1 MENSDKLLES
11 SSTQENASL
20 LHEDKNLNEGGT
32 EEVKALVPTPSHHLA
47 SHSHPIIHRLT
58 NTNITTQPS
67 ISNTIDSNTQT
78 IKTPPTHTNL
88 TTPQSQTYVE
98 ETIQGTY
105 GQLHVDKNGNYQFTL
120 APKSPAY
127 LLLQKQEPGTDTFTV
142 HLTDGTKLIIQ
153 VPVRG
158 KQDSPTISGQ
168 LSGHLEEDHNVD
180 SHGFLTTSGKV
191 DVLDPDHGESELI
204 PDTIHGQFGSLS
216 INSQGYWQYTV
227 DNSQSTI
234 QALTNNTSLTETF
247 TIHTKDGT
255 PQVLQ
260 MSIGGENDNA
270 LVSGN
275 DKGQVYEDLSTHI
288 TGKLSIRDAD
298 TGEDHFSNTDI
309 VGSLGTLHLTNS
321 GQWTYDLDNTNP
333 TVQALGKGST
343 VTDTITVHSVDGTP
357 HQVIITI
364 NGTNDAA
371 VVSSATVA
379 VDETDKAVISSGT
392 LTSTDVDN
400 PDNAFTPDSVTGTH
414 GNLTIDANGHW
425 EFTANS
431 AFNQLNVG
439 DKVEETFTVTSVD
452 GTPSTIKV
460 TISGTNDAATVS
472 SATVAVDETD
482 TPITASGTLTSTD
495 VDNSDNAF
503 TPDSITGTHG
513 ALTIDTNGHWVFT
526 ANSTFNQLNVGDKV
540 EETFT
545 VTSVDGT
552 SSTIKVT
559 INGTNDAATVSSA
572 TVAVDETD
580 SAITTSGILTS
591 TDVDNP
597 DNTFTPDSITGT
609 HGDLTIDA
617 HGHWVFT
624 ANSAFNQLN
633 VGDKVEETFTV
644 ASVDGTPS
652 TIKVTINGTNDA
664 ATVSSTTVAVDETDT
679 TITTSGN
686 LTSTDVDN
694 PDNTF
699 TPASIAGNHGD
710 LTIDSNG
717 HWVFTANSAFNQL
730 NVGDKVEESFTVT
743 SVDGTPSTI
752 KVTINGTNDAAT
764 VSSAT
769 VAVDETDSAITT
781 SGTLTSTDVDNPD
794 NAFTP
799 DSIKGTHGDL
809 IIDANGHWIFTANSA
824 FNQLNVGDNVEETFT
839 VTSVDGTQSTIKVTI
854 NGTNDA
860 ATVTSATVAVDE
872 TNTAITTS
880 GTLTSTDVD
889 NPDNA
894 FTPHS
899 ITGTHGDLTID
910 ANGHWVFTANSAFNQ
925 LNVGDK
931 VEESFAVTSVDGT
944 PSTIKVTIN
953 GTNDAA
959 TVSSATVAVDETDSA
974 ITTSGTLTSTDVDN
988 PDNAFPPDSI
998 NGTHGDLIIDAN
1010 GHWVFTANNAFNQL
1024 NVGDKVEETFTVTSV
1039 DGTPSTIKVTINGT
1053 NDAATISS
1061 ATVVVDE
1068 TYTAITTSGNLTSTD
1083 VDNPNNTFTPGS
1095 ITGTHGNLTIDT
1107 NGHWVFT
1114 ANSAFNQLNVGDKVE
1129 ETFTVTSVDGTQSTV
1144 KVTINGTNDAPT
1156 ISSATVAVDETDTA
1170 ITTSGT
1176 LTSTDIDNPD
1186 NTFTPASITGTHGD
1200 LTINANGHWVF
1211 TANSAFNQLNVG
1223 DKVEETFTVTS
1234 VDGTPSTIKVTI
1246 NGTNDAATVSRAT
1259 VAVDET
1265 DKAVMTFGTLTSTDV
1280 DNQDNAFTAS
1290 TQHGTHGDLTIDG
1303 NGHWVFTA
1311 NSEFNQLNVGDK
1323 VEETF
1328 TVTSVD
1334 GTPSTIKVTINGTND
1349 AATVSSATVVVDETD
1364 TAITTS
1370 GTLTST
1376 DVDNLDNAFTPASI
1390 AGNHGDLTI
1399 DSNGHWEFTANSAFN
1414 QLNVG
1419 DKVDETFTVASVDGT
1434 QSTIKVTINGTN
1446 DRPTI
1451 SGTSS
1456 GAVIEQGLNTS
1467 GAPDATGSLTAT
1479 DLDKSDTVTW
1489 AINQSQGQWGTLS
1502 IDQNGHWHYQLDNST
1517 GGAADKL
1524 AAGEHQ
1530 SESFWI
1536 TATDSAG
1543 ATVPHKIVIDVQGSN
1558 DKPIV
1563 SAWTQ
1568 LPAGKEDQPVTIKAS
1583 DLLTHASD
1591 VDGSDVLHVTNLQA
1605 THGSLTDNKD
1615 GTYTFTPDKDFN
1627 GEIRL
1632 TYDVVDGH
1640 GGSVSTQAKFDL
1652 TATPDNAIITDAQT
1666 NADLR
1671 GVTEDRGY
1679 IDTHYQL
1686 HYDGKLNIQDPDAGE
1701 AQFDPNIG
1709 QQTYQGI
1716 GYNTKLGGHIV
1727 LMRDG
1732 HYTYTL
1738 DNRNIQNLAQGEIK
1752 HDSAVIRS
1760 ADGTTHTIELTVHG
1774 TNDAPTINAQS
1785 HSVTEGGS
1793 VLHGQM
1799 VGHDIDTG
1807 ATLTYSAP
1815 QIDGLVVNP
1824 DGSYSFNPANSS
1836 YQELASGV
1844 TKTLTVPITVTDEHN
1859 ASSTQNL
1866 SITITG
1872 VNNSAVIGGVD
1883 TGDVTE
1889 GNAGNNMSPDYA
1901 QPGMAKLGQAALTAD
1916 GKLDI
1921 VDPDSGESQFDT
1933 KGGAWNNSY
1942 HGKYGH
1948 LLLNSD
1954 GTWHYHASAGSVD
1967 WVGNQKT
1974 TVGTTVDQLG
1984 EGQTLTDTITVYS
1997 KDGTSHDIVI
2007 TIHGSNDRPYCA
2019 SEVQLN
2025 SGKEDL
2031 AQTITDTELLANTV
2045 DVDANDAGK
2054 LTITN
2059 LHADHGSIKDNQDGT
2074 YTFTPD
2080 KDYNG
2085 QVHFTY
2091 DVNDAHS
2098 GVTHTGANMALTP
2111 TGDAAHFSGTDTGSL
2126 TEDKH
2131 VQGDAQHTIF
2141 TTGVL
2146 DVVDP
2151 DAGEDHFRATRN
2163 AHALHDPY
2171 GGTLTIGKAG
2181 DWSYSVP
2188 NGNVQHLGLGESA
2201 QVQYEVQSAG
2211 GDKHV
2216 ITLTIHGTNDTP
2228 TLTAQSHSVTE
2239 DGQGLTGQMQGHDTD
2254 HSSILTYSIANPV
2267 DGLTFNVDG
2276 SYSFDPTNASYNHLP
2291 QGKSQTLT
2299 IPVTVTDEHGAA
2311 STQNLEIVVTGT
2323 NDAAKVSGVDTSSV
2337 HENQAGQDMSPDF
2350 AQPGMSKISHDG
2362 LMTSGQLAITDPDS
2376 GEAKFDTKGGIYSY
2390 HGQYGHLLLREDG
2403 HWDYKV
2409 AAGQTDWL
2417 RQGASTTVGS
2427 TIDKLGAGEALTD
2440 TITIQT
2446 KDGTTHDIVITIHGD
2461 NDAPYVSGEVQLNS
2475 GKEDLPQIITQAE
2488 LLANSIDVDH
2498 NDIGQLN
2505 VANLYA
2511 NHGSILDN
2519 KDGTYTFTP
2528 DRDYNGKVHFTY
2540 DVKDA
2545 HGGTTHTGASTTLV
2559 ATPDKAIISEV
2570 TTGRVIEDGPHA
2582 THNNGTTTEL
2592 ANGQLQVIDPDSGED
2607 KFQYSQFGETRIHDP
2622 FGGMLRID
2630 SAGNWGYSVDN
2641 AALQNLA
2648 QGQVETVMY
2657 RVHSFDG
2664 TAYDLNIDIV
2674 GTNDAPTVT
2683 KVVLSN
2689 GTEDINYQMQASQ
2702 FGFTDVDTGDTLH
2715 SIAITDLPPATQGK
2729 FVLDGHDITAG
2740 QSITAADIA
2749 KLQFVPTPNFNGDV
2763 QFKFTV
2769 NDGHVDSQEAINTL
2783 HIDAVSDAAQFT
2795 GGDTGDVHE
2804 GHTYTA
2810 PDGSMSGGY
2819 VDDRSPDHMHGN
2831 VGKIW
2836 NDEIHTD
2843 GHLNIV
2849 DPDSGESHAKT
2860 GTYQGTHG
2868 HVILQSN
2875 GDWSYYASIGQ
2886 DATGR
2891 KIDHLGQGESIT
2903 DTVTVKSADGTTHDI
2918 HITIHG
2924 DNDRPYCSS
2933 EVQLNSGKEDLA
2945 QTITTT
2951 ELLVNTVD
2959 VDTNDAGQLSI
2970 ANLHADHGTLVD
2982 NKDGTFTFTPD
2993 HNFNGKVHFTYDVK
3007 DAHGGVTHTGAS
3019 TTLLPSNDAATLQP
3033 TLASNFVTEDHLKS
3047 GTSTNEL
3054 WSGWKNLDIQDIDSP
3069 SEAKVTQIE
3078 VNGVKHTVPANFA
3091 MNLAGV
3097 HGTFN
3102 FTHST
3107 DGHDKWSYSADNS
3120 HAEVQSLSH
3129 GDSLTD
3135 TITLITADGT
3145 RIPLTAKILGTDDH
3159 VIIDT
3164 PDALTAALGTAI
3176 EDKVTSIS
3184 GTLLAHDSDSK
3195 DSVTFTAGNSV
3206 GAYGTLHVDSNGQW
3220 HYHLDHSKA
3229 NALQQ
3234 GETKA
3239 EGFDITAISTD
3250 GSTATKHIEVLVQG
3264 SNDKATISVTS
3275 HPDVYEDRSSTPVE
3289 IISGKL
3295 STLDPDHDQSAFSTD
3310 VGKRHD
3316 PFNSGVHGGL
3326 RISKDGSWTY
3336 TVNNSQIQQLAAGQ
3350 EEHVQY
3356 NVHTVG
3362 GDYHVIDIKIVGT
3375 NDIPTVSATTLAH
3388 GTEDTHYQMQASQFG
3403 FTDVD
3408 TGDTLH
3414 SIAITDLPPA
3424 AQGKF
3429 VLDGHDITAGQS
3441 IATAD
3446 IAKLQFVP
3454 ATDFNGDVQ
3463 FKFTVNDGHASSA
3476 EATNTLHIDAVGDA
3490 ATISGVDTGSV
3501 TEDSFYGMQW
3511 LLTQGKLTISDP
3523 DSGEAQFDP
3532 VIHAHNYAG
3541 IGYDTKLGGHILLSR
3556 DGSWD
3561 YQMDNF
3567 SPEVQKL
3574 AAGETAVDTV
3584 TVHSV
3589 DGTLHDIQITIHG
3602 TNDAPVL
3609 SVTQTTPT
3617 TGTLTE
3623 TDVDVKDT
3631 HTFSVV
3637 NSTGQFGTLSVD
3649 PDSGTYVYT
3658 ANGSVAGMSYNAAT
3672 QTYHGTDVFEVKVAD
3687 NHGGESSKFIT
3698 FDANGHVS
3706 VVAGQSPTIST
3717 SVPSNPLVTTTQP
3730 SLPAGTNTPP
3740 NNAVTVDLAA
3750 SSDTGT
3756 SDTDNLTKDS
3766 TPTITGHTDI
3776 PYSQVTIYDGSTPI
3790 GHAVSDGSGQYSV
3803 AVSSL
3808 SNGDHN
3814 LSAKA
3819 LAPSS
3824 VLPATSSIL
3833 PLHVDTVVAPLQVSL
3848 THDTGNNSSDLIT
3861 SDGSLTI
3868 TGQETGA
3875 TVEYSTDNG
3884 STWTSSFTPQ
3894 QGSNTVSV
3902 RQTDAAGNVST
3913 PTSLT
3918 FTYDDQTAAP
3928 SIDLKAS
3935 TDSGVSTTDDLTNI
3949 HTPIITGTA
3958 EANSAI
3964 SITDETGKVIA
3975 TGTANSSGVYQLTTS
3990 DIAEGKHTLTVSSTD
4005 VAGNQSSASLPV
4017 EVDYTAPTISNVN
4030 LKTETTHQP
4039 TFSGTVSLDTTSVDI
4054 VIKSGSTIIET
4065 LHATLDGKGGYS
4077 VDATNLPDHSY
4088 TAYIQATDEAGNS
4101 TASGYAGTFDRFS
4114 VDTHASAPTIS
4125 FESTGA
4131 DNLYNATEVA
4141 SGAASTITST
4151 IHLPSDAHP
4160 KDTLT
4165 INGQSHQIT
4174 DAEFL
4179 AKSVNIE
4186 VAPGASITASITDKN
4201 GNTSTVTSATAPS
4214 ADITVAPLQVSL
4226 THDTG
4231 GNSSDLITNDGSLTI
4246 AGQEAG
4252 ATVEYSTDNGHTW
4265 TSSFTPQ
4272 QGSNTVSVRQTD
4284 TAGNVSTETSVS
4296 FTLDNTVNAPAVTL
4310 LKDTG
4315 RHSINTPD
4323 LITADSR
4330 LSIQTEAG
4338 AKVEYSND
4346 GGHTWTTVFNP
4357 VEGVNDLQ
4365 VRQTDIAGNVS
4376 PATHF
4381 SFTLDTTP
4389 GTVTVNPISQDN
4401 ALNAV
4406 ENNQP
4411 LVITGT
4417 TSNIAPGDVVYVV
4430 VGNNHFYDA
4439 TVKSDGTWSL
4449 TLNAS
4454 EHQRIMATDR
4464 DYPIQVGT
4472 VDTAGNSTPRISTHL
4487 LIDTQ
4492 SPIPHIA
4499 VDSVTQDNVINAV
4512 ESGQSIAITGTV
4524 TGDYHTGDMVSLKI
4538 NGTTIS
4544 SLTGS
4549 VDASGH
4555 FSIPVAGSILEHANI
4570 HTSYANGQSG
4580 SIHSIEATI
4589 ITTDAVGNVGSA
4601 TTGSQVFRVDTHVSL
4616 PTITFENPG
4625 PDGLYSKAE
4634 ISHGHPNTVTATITP
4649 PGDAKIGEH
4658 LVVNG
4663 QDHVL
4668 DAHTLQ
4674 HGLQIE
4680 VSPGSQVQV
4689 TMTDEH
4695 GNTAGSQGV
4704 AASAI
4709 PEPIVVKPPSGS
4721 HQVSGTL
4728 GVPPLIPSQTPVPS
4742 AQNGWRIHLPN
4753 GQYVTSHHGQ
4763 YGTLTI
4769 DPQTGHLHYQ
4779 EQAQVHTG
4787 PHGSASGIGQ
4797 HEDKFEIALQGTNQ
4811 DEVVAHVNVQIL
4823 SHGPGHSGK
4832 LTIGTEVVDM
4842 TITPIVHASHPAPPP
4857 PPPIQHDEPEIA
4869 SHEGFTFT
4877 VSEDASLDLSQHAHQ
4892 EPDQKTDHHG
4902 AAAYL
4907 DALGIQPNASPTME
4921 HAQPADMDIV
4931 LAQVDQQH
4939 VVDYDQAHLDMSDA
4953 LEHHDAANNQ
4963 DDEHH
4968 HHNDV
4973 DGLPDIDP
4981 NN

>member
-1 MENSDKLLES
+1 MAKNNNVETHKKNTKIENEKSSELKPKETTKKKKLRLHSHLRVNIPLFQSLMMILPSLTKHAEATEGSGDSIHDMDLAATTPVADETIVDKHAGAAPSEATQTNKSQQS
-11 SSTQENASL
+11 SNTTENQDP
-20 LHEDKNLNEGGT
+20 HGT
-32 EEVKALVPTPSHHLA
+32 NTHLVPSHHL
-47 SHSHPIIHRLT
+47 STLSHPQVHYIPSVSMPTISAGGNGQPTHS
-58 NTNITTQPS
+58 NTPPTPTTPVTFIPEVIKGTYGELHVDVNGQYTFILNPNSPQYILLNQHQQGTDHFALHLSNGASIVVQIPVTGNQDLPS
-67 ISNTIDSNTQT
+67 ISGD
-78 IKTPPTHTNL
+78 L
-88 TTPQSQTYVE
+88 TGVVT
-98 ETIQGTY
+98 
-105 GQLHVDKNGNYQFTL
+105 
-120 APKSPAY
+120 
-127 LLLQKQEPGTDTFTV
+127 
-142 HLTDGTKLIIQ
+142 
-153 VPVRG
+153 
-158 KQDSPTISGQ
+158 
-168 LSGHLEEDHNVD
+168 EDHNVD
-180 SHGFLTTSGKV
+180 SQGLLHANGKIDVIDPDQNESSVTPEVISGKY
-191 DVLDPDHGESELI
+191 
-204 PDTIHGQFGSLS
+204 GSLT
-216 INSQGYWQYTV
+216 IDANGHWQYQV
-227 DNSQSTI
+227 DNSLSNV
-234 QALTNNTSLTETF
+234 QALTGATSLHESF

-255 PQVLQ
+255 PQTID
-260 MSIGGENDNA
+260 MTIGGNDDNA
-270 LVSGN
+270 VITGVDAGS
-275 DKGQVYEDLSTHI
+275 VIEDLTTQVQGQFSVTDPD
-288 TGKLSIRDAD
+288 L
-298 TGEDHFSNTDI
+298 GEDHFQASQVN
-309 VGSLGTLHLTNS
+309 GHLGTLTIDKD
-321 GQWTYDLDNTNP
+321 GAWTYDLDNTNP
-333 TVQALGKGST
+333 TVQALGKGATATDT
-343 VTDTITVHSVDGTP
+343 VTVHSADGTPHQITVTVNGTNDKAVIGGTSSGAVTEESQLQTSGTLTITDVDTGEAHFSNTDVAGALGTLHLKDNGAWTYDLDNTNPQVQALGKGATATDTITVHSADGTP
-357 HQVIITI
+357 HQIT
-364 NGTNDAA
+364 
-371 VVSSATVA
+371 
-379 VDETDKAVISSGT
+379 
-392 LTSTDVDN
+392 
-400 PDNAFTPDSVTGTH
+400 
-414 GNLTIDANGHW
+414 
-425 EFTANS
+425 
-431 AFNQLNVG
+431 
-439 DKVEETFTVTSVD
+439 
-452 GTPSTIKV
+452 
-460 TISGTNDAATVS
+460 
-472 SATVAVDETD
+472 
-482 TPITASGTLTSTD
+482 
-495 VDNSDNAF
+495 
-503 TPDSITGTHG
+503 
-513 ALTIDTNGHWVFT
+513 
-526 ANSTFNQLNVGDKV
+526 
-540 EETFT
+540 
-545 VTSVDGT
+545 
-552 SSTIKVT
+552 VT
-559 INGTNDAATVSSA
+559 INGTNDKAVISGTSSGS
-572 TVAVDETD
+572 V
-580 SAITTSGILTS
+580 
-591 TDVDNP
+591 
-597 DNTFTPDSITGT
+597 
-609 HGDLTIDA
+609 
-617 HGHWVFT
+617 
-624 ANSAFNQLN
+624 
-633 VGDKVEETFTV
+633 KEET
-644 ASVDGTPS
+644 
-652 TIKVTINGTNDA
+652 
-664 ATVSSTTVAVDETDT
+664 
-679 TITTSGN
+679 
-686 LTSTDVDN
+686 
-694 PDNTF
+694 
-699 TPASIAGNHGD
+699 
-710 LTIDSNG
+710 
-717 HWVFTANSAFNQL
+717 QL
-730 NVGDKVEESFTVT
+730 Q
-743 SVDGTPSTI
+743 
-752 KVTINGTNDAAT
+752 
-764 VSSAT
+764 
-769 VAVDETDSAITT
+769 T
-781 SGTLTSTDVDNPD
+781 SGTLMITDVDTGEEHFSNTDVAGALGTLHLKDNGAWTYDLDNTNPKVQ
-794 NAFTP
+794 ALG
-799 DSIKGTHGDL
+799 KG
-809 IIDANGHWIFTANSA
+809 ATAT
-824 FNQLNVGDNVEETFT
+824 DT
-839 VTSVDGTQSTIKVTI
+839 VTVH
-854 NGTNDA
+854 
-860 ATVTSATVAVDE
+860 SA
-872 TNTAITTS
+872 
-880 GTLTSTDVD
+880 
-889 NPDNA
+889 
-894 FTPHS
+894 
-899 ITGTHGDLTID
+899 
-910 ANGHWVFTANSAFNQ
+910 
-925 LNVGDK
+925 
-931 VEESFAVTSVDGT
+931 DGT
-944 PSTIKVTIN
+944 PHQITI
-953 GTNDAA
+953 
-959 TVSSATVAVDETDSA
+959 TV
-974 ITTSGTLTSTDVDN
+974 
-988 PDNAFPPDSI
+988 
-998 NGTHGDLIIDAN
+998 
-1010 GHWVFTANNAFNQL
+1010 
-1024 NVGDKVEETFTVTSV
+1024 
-1039 DGTPSTIKVTINGT
+1039 
-1053 NDAATISS
+1053 
-1061 ATVVVDE
+1061 
-1068 TYTAITTSGNLTSTD
+1068 
-1083 VDNPNNTFTPGS
+1083 
-1095 ITGTHGNLTIDT
+1095 
-1107 NGHWVFT
+1107 
-1114 ANSAFNQLNVGDKVE
+1114 
-1129 ETFTVTSVDGTQSTV
+1129 
-1144 KVTINGTNDAPT
+1144 
-1156 ISSATVAVDETDTA
+1156 
-1170 ITTSGT
+1170 
-1176 LTSTDIDNPD
+1176 
-1186 NTFTPASITGTHGD
+1186 
-1200 LTINANGHWVF
+1200 
-1211 TANSAFNQLNVG
+1211 
-1223 DKVEETFTVTS
+1223 
-1234 VDGTPSTIKVTI
+1234 
-1246 NGTNDAATVSRAT
+1246 
-1259 VAVDET
+1259 
-1265 DKAVMTFGTLTSTDV
+1265 
-1280 DNQDNAFTAS
+1280 
-1290 TQHGTHGDLTIDG
+1290 
-1303 NGHWVFTA
+1303 
-1311 NSEFNQLNVGDK
+1311 
-1323 VEETF
+1323 
-1328 TVTSVD
+1328 
-1334 GTPSTIKVTINGTND
+1334 
-1349 AATVSSATVVVDETD
+1349 
-1364 TAITTS
+1364 
-1370 GTLTST
+1370 
-1376 DVDNLDNAFTPASI
+1376 
-1390 AGNHGDLTI
+1390 
-1399 DSNGHWEFTANSAFN
+1399 
-1414 QLNVG
+1414 
-1419 DKVDETFTVASVDGT
+1419 
-1434 QSTIKVTINGTN
+1434 NGTN
-1446 DRPTI
+1446 DRPAI

-1456 GAVIEQGLNTS
+1456 GSVIEQGLSTA
-1467 GAPDATGSLTAT
+1467 GTPDATGSLIAT
-1479 DLDKSDTVTW
+1479 DIDKSDTITW
-1489 AINQSQGQWGTLS
+1489 AVNQPQGQWGTLS

-1517 GGAADKL
+1517 GGTADKL
-1524 AAGEHQ
+1524 AAGDHK

-1591 VDGSDVLHVTNLQA
+1591 VDSSDVLHVTNLQA

-1666 NADLR
+1666 NANLR

-1709 QQTYQGI
+1709 PQTYQGY
-1716 GYNTKLGGHIV
+1716 GYDTKLGGHIL

-1738 DNRNIQNLAQGEIK
+1738 DNRNIQNLAQGEVK

-1785 HSVTEGGS
+1785 HSVTEGRS
-1793 VLHGQM
+1793 VLNGQM

-1824 DGSYSFNPANSS
+1824 DGSYSFNPAHSS
-1836 YQELASGV
+1836 YQSLASGV
-1844 TKTLTVPITVTDEHN
+1844 TKTLTVPVTVTDEHN

-1889 GNAGNNMSPDYA
+1889 GNAGQNMSPDYA
-1901 QPGMAKLGQAALTAD
+1901 QPGMAHLVRSTIDAS
-1916 GKLDI
+1916 GKLTIADT
-1921 VDPDSGESQFDT
+1921 DTGEAEFDT
-1933 KGGAWNNSY
+1933 
-1942 HGKYGH
+1942 HGLGFNYSGQYGD
-1948 LLLNSD
+1948 LLLRKD
-1954 GTWHYHASAGSVD
+1954 GTWFYHADTGQIRSTGGLAS
-1967 WVGNQKT
+1967 T
-1974 TVGTTVDQLG
+1974 RGTTIDQLG
-1984 EGQTLTDTITVYS
+1984 ENQTLTDTITVYS

-2031 AQTITDTELLANTV
+2031 AQTITATELLANTV

-2054 LTITN
+2054 LTIAN
-2059 LHADHGSIKDNQDGT
+2059 LHADHGSIQDNHDGT
-2074 YTFTPD
+2074 YTFTPT
-2080 KDYNG
+2080 KDYSG

-2091 DVNDAHS
+2091 DV
-2098 GVTHTGANMALTP
+2098 
-2111 TGDAAHFSGTDTGSL
+2111 
-2126 TEDKH
+2126 
-2131 VQGDAQHTIF
+2131 Q
-2141 TTGVL
+2141 
-2146 DVVDP
+2146 
-2151 DAGEDHFRATRN
+2151 
-2163 AHALHDPY
+2163 
-2171 GGTLTIGKAG
+2171 
-2181 DWSYSVP
+2181 
-2188 NGNVQHLGLGESA
+2188 
-2201 QVQYEVQSAG
+2201 
-2211 GDKHV
+2211 
-2216 ITLTIHGTNDTP
+2216 
-2228 TLTAQSHSVTE
+2228 
-2239 DGQGLTGQMQGHDTD
+2239 
-2254 HSSILTYSIANPV
+2254 
-2267 DGLTFNVDG
+2267 
-2276 SYSFDPTNASYNHLP
+2276 
-2291 QGKSQTLT
+2291 
-2299 IPVTVTDEHGAA
+2299 
-2311 STQNLEIVVTGT
+2311 
-2323 NDAAKVSGVDTSSV
+2323 
-2337 HENQAGQDMSPDF
+2337 
-2350 AQPGMSKISHDG
+2350 
-2362 LMTSGQLAITDPDS
+2362 
-2376 GEAKFDTKGGIYSY
+2376 
-2390 HGQYGHLLLREDG
+2390 
-2403 HWDYKV
+2403 
-2409 AAGQTDWL
+2409 
-2417 RQGASTTVGS
+2417 
-2427 TIDKLGAGEALTD
+2427 
-2440 TITIQT
+2440 
-2446 KDGTTHDIVITIHGD
+2446 
-2461 NDAPYVSGEVQLNS
+2461 
-2475 GKEDLPQIITQAE
+2475 
-2488 LLANSIDVDH
+2488 
-2498 NDIGQLN
+2498 
-2505 VANLYA
+2505 
-2511 NHGSILDN
+2511 
-2519 KDGTYTFTP
+2519 
-2528 DRDYNGKVHFTY
+2528 
-2540 DVKDA
+2540 DA
-2545 HGGTTHTGASTTLV
+2545 HGGTTHTGANTTLA

-2570 TTGRVIEDGPHA
+2570 TTGSVIEDGPHA

-2641 AALQNLA
+2641 AALQHLA
-2648 QGQVETVMY
+2648 QGQVETVTY

-2664 TAYDLNIDIV
+2664 TAYDLNIDVV

-2689 GTEDINYQMQASQ
+2689 GTEDTNYQMQASQ
-2702 FGFTDVDTGDTLH
+2702 FGFTDIDTGDTLH
-2715 SIAITDLPPATQGK
+2715 SIAITHLPPAAQGK

-2740 QSITAADIA
+2740 QSITASAIA

-2769 NDGHVDSQEAINTL
+2769 NDGHVDSQEATNTL

-2795 GGDTGDVHE
+2795 GRDTGNVHE

-2831 VGKIW
+2831 IGKIW

-2951 ELLVNTVD
+2951 ELLANTVD

-2970 ANLHADHGTLVD
+2970 ANLRADHGTLVD

-3007 DAHGGVTHTGAS
+3007 DTHGGVTHTGAS

-3054 WSGWKNLDIQDIDSP
+3054 WSGWKNLDIHDIDSP

-3091 MNLAGV
+3091 MNLAGA

-3120 HAEVQSLSH
+3120 HTEVQSLSH

-3195 DSVTFTAGNSV
+3195 DSVTFSAGDSTV
-3206 GAYGTLHVDSNGQW
+3206 AYGTLHIDSNGQW
-3220 HYHLDHSKA
+3220 HYDLDHSKA

-3264 SNDKATISVTS
+3264 SNDKATISVIS
-3275 HPDVYEDRSSTPVE
+3275 NPDVYEDRSSTPVE

-3295 STLDPDHDQSAFSTD
+3295 SALDPDHDQSAFSTD

-3326 RISKDGSWTY
+3326 NISKDGSWTY

-3403 FTDVD
+3403 FTDID

-3429 VLDGHDITAGQS
+3429 VLNGHDITAGQS

-3476 EATNTLHIDAVGDA
+3476 EATNTLHIDAVNDA
-3490 ATISGVDTGSV
+3490 AQITGKDFGSV
-3501 TEDSFYGMQW
+3501 TEDQNVHSSVQGNYSYKLEAKGH
-3511 LLTQGKLTISDP
+3511 LTAVDP
-3523 DSGEAQFDP
+3523 DAGESGFDYHTLISAP
-3532 VIHAHNYAG
+3532 SHPNWAPYRSA
-3541 IGYDTKLGGHILLSR
+3541 LGGELEIDQQGRWHYYI
-3556 DGSWD
+3556 
-3561 YQMDNF
+3561 DNRK
-3567 SPEVQKL
+3567 PEVQSL
-3574 AAGETAVDTV
+3574 GAGETLTDTV
-3584 TVHSV
+3584 TIQSK
-3589 DGTLHDIQITIHG
+3589 DGTPHVITLTING

-3631 HTFSVV
+3631 HTFSAV
-3637 NSTGQFGTLSVD
+3637 NSTGQFGSLSVD
-3649 PDSGTYVYT
+3649 PDSGAYVYT
-3658 ANGSVAGMSYNAAT
+3658 ANGSVAGMSYNAT
-3672 QTYHGTDVFEVKVAD
+3672 THTYHGADVFEVKVSD

-3706 VVAGQSPTIST
+3706 VVPGQSPTIST

-3740 NNAVTVDLAA
+3740 NNAVTVDLAK

-3766 TPTITGHTDI
+3766 TPTVTGHTDI
-3776 PYSQVTIYDGSTPI
+3776 PYSQVIIYDGSTPI

-3808 SNGDHN
+3808 SNGDHT

-3848 THDTGNNSSDLIT
+3848 THDTGSNSSDLIT

-3884 STWTSSFTPQ
+3884 NTWTSSFTPQ

-3902 RQTDAAGNVST
+3902 RQTDIAGNVST

-3918 FTYDDQTAAP
+3918 FTYDDQIAAP

-4039 TFSGTVSLDTTSVDI
+4039 TFSGTVSPDTTSVDI

-4088 TAYIQATDEAGNS
+4088 TAYIQATDKAGNS

-4131 DNLYNATEVA
+4131 DNLYNAAEVA

-4186 VAPGASITASITDKN
+4186 VAPGASITANITDKN
-4201 GNTSTVTSATAPS
+4201 GNTSTVTNATAPS
-4214 ADITVAPLQVSL
+4214 ADVTVAPLQVSL

-4231 GNSSDLITNDGSLTI
+4231 SNSSDLITSDGSLTI
-4246 AGQEAG
+4246 TGQEAS
-4252 ATVEYSTDNGHTW
+4252 ATVEYSTDNGNTW

-4284 TAGNVSTETSVS
+4284 AAGNISADTSVT
-4296 FTLDNTVNAPAVTL
+4296 FTLDNTIAAPAVSL
-4310 LKDTG
+4310 RNDTG
-4315 RHSINTPD
+4315 RHSVNTPD
-4323 LITADSR
+4323 LITKDSQ
-4330 LSIQTEAG
+4330 LTIQTEAG

-4346 GGHTWTTVFNP
+4346 GGHTWTAVFNP

-4376 PATHF
+4376 PVTHF

-4389 GTVTVNPISQDN
+4389 GTITVNPISQDN
-4401 ALNAV
+4401 ALNAA

-4430 VGNNHFYDA
+4430 IGNKHFYDA
-4439 TVKSDGTWSL
+4439 TVKPDGTWSL
-4449 TLNAS
+4449 TLGTS
-4454 EHQRIMATDR
+4454 IHQNIMTTDR
-4464 DYPIQVGT
+4464 DYSIQVGT

-4487 LIDTQ
+4487 LVDTQ

-4499 VDSVTQDNVINAV
+4499 VDSVTQDNVLNAV
-4512 ESGQSIAITGTV
+4512 ESGQTIAITGTV
-4524 TGDYHTGDMVSLKI
+4524 TGDYQAGDIVSLKI
-4538 NGTTIS
+4538 NGATIS

-4549 VDASGH
+4549 VDSSGH
-4555 FSIPVAGSILEHANI
+4555 FSIPVAGNVLEHANI

-4601 TTGSQVFRVDTHVSL
+4601 TTGSQVFSVDTHVSL

-4634 ISHGHPNTVTATITP
+4634 IAHGHPNTVTATITP
-4649 PGDAKIGEH
+4649 PGDAKVGEH

-4680 VSPGSQVQV
+4680 VNPGSQVQV

-4728 GVPPLIPSQTPVPS
+4728 GVPPLVPSQTPVPS

-4797 HEDKFEIALQGTNQ
+4797 HEDKFEIALQGTSQ

-4857 PPPIQHDEPEIA
+4857 PPPVQHDEPEIA
-4869 SHEGFTFT
+4869 SHEDFTFT
-4877 VSEDASLDLSQHAHQ
+4877 VSEDTSLDLSQHAHQ

-4902 AAAYL
+4902 AADYL
-4907 DALGIQPNASPTME
+4907 DALGIQPNASPTTG
-4921 HAQPADMDIV
+4921 HDQPADMDIV

-4939 VVDYDQAHLDMSDA
+4939 AADYDQTHLDMSDA
-4953 LEHHDAANNQ
+4953 LEHHDAANNHNQ

-4968 HHNDV
+4968 HHNDL

>member
-1 MENSDKLLES
+1 MKKIKDGKKANDKKQTVKDQAKSKSDTNKRRKVKLFSNLKIRVPLPSSLMLILPSLNVRASEALVNHAQNENVQPNETSSYEPHLENSDKLLES

-552 SSTIKVT
+552 PSTVKVT

-580 SAITTSGILTS
+580 TAITTSGTLTS

-597 DNTFTPDSITGT
+597 DNAFTPDSITGT

-617 HGHWVFT
+617 NGHWAFT

-633 VGDKVEETFTV
+633 VGNKVEETFTV

-664 ATVSSTTVAVDETDT
+664 ATVSSATIAVDETDSAV
-679 TITTSGN
+679 TTSGT

-694 PDNTF
+694 PNNTF
-699 TPASIAGNHGD
+699 TPDTITGTNGD
-710 LTIDSNG
+710 LTIDANG

-730 NVGDKVEESFTVT
+730 NVGDKVEETFTVT

-769 VAVDETDSAITT
+769 VAVDETDSAITA

-794 NAFTP
+794 NTFTP
-799 DSIKGTHGDL
+799 DT
-809 IIDANGHWIFTANSA
+809 
-824 FNQLNVGDNVEETFT
+824 
-839 VTSVDGTQSTIKVTI
+839 
-854 NGTNDA
+854 
-860 ATVTSATVAVDE
+860 
-872 TNTAITTS
+872 
-880 GTLTSTDVD
+880 
-889 NPDNA
+889 
-894 FTPHS
+894 
-899 ITGTHGDLTID
+899 ITGTHGELTID

-931 VEESFAVTSVDGT
+931 VEEIFTVTSVDGT

-1053 NDAATISS
+1053 NDVATVSS
-1061 ATVVVDE
+1061 ATVAVDE
-1068 TYTAITTSGNLTSTD
+1068 TDTAITTSGTLTSTD
-1083 VDNPNNTFTPGS
+1083 VDNPNNTFTPDS

-1144 KVTINGTNDAPT
+1144 KVTINGTNDAAT

-1246 NGTNDAATVSRAT
+1246 NG
-1259 VAVDET
+1259 
-1265 DKAVMTFGTLTSTDV
+1265 K
-1280 DNQDNAFTAS
+1280 
-1290 TQHGTHGDLTIDG
+1290 
-1303 NGHWVFTA
+1303 
-1311 NSEFNQLNVGDK
+1311 
-1323 VEETF
+1323 
-1328 TVTSVD
+1328 
-1334 GTPSTIKVTINGTND
+1334 ND

-1376 DVDNLDNAFTPASI
+1376 DVDNPDNAFTPASI

-1399 DSNGHWEFTANSAFN
+1399 DSNGHWVFTANSAFN

-1456 GAVIEQGLNTS
+1456 GAVIEQGLNTA
-1467 GAPDATGSLTAT
+1467 GTPDATGSLTAT

-1489 AINQSQGQWGTLS
+1489 AINQPQGQWGTLS
-1502 IDQNGHWHYQLDNST
+1502 IDQNGHWHYQLNNST
-1517 GGAADKL
+1517 GGATDKL

-1591 VDGSDVLHVTNLQA
+1591 VDSSDVLHVTNLQA

-1652 TATPDNAIITDAQT
+1652 TAAPDNAIITDAQT

-1709 QQTYQGI
+1709 PQTYQGI
-1716 GYNTKLGGHIV
+1716 GYDTKLGGHIL

-1738 DNRNIQNLAQGEIK
+1738 DNRNIQNLAQGEVK

-1774 TNDAPTINAQS
+1774 TNDAPTISAQS

-1793 VLHGQM
+1793 SLNGQM
-1799 VGHDIDTG
+1799 VGQDIDTG

-1824 DGSYSFNPANSS
+1824 DGSYSFNPAHSS
-1836 YQELASGV
+1836 YQSLASGV
-1844 TKTLTVPITVTDEHN
+1844 TKTLTVPVTVTDEHN

-1883 TGDVTE
+1883 KGDVTE
-1889 GNAGNNMSPDYA
+1889 GNAGKNMSPDYA

-1974 TVGTTVDQLG
+1974 TVGTAIDQLG
-1984 EGQTLTDTITVYS
+1984 EHQTLTDTITIYS

-2031 AQTITDTELLANTV
+2031 AQTITATELLTNTV

-2054 LTITN
+2054 LTIAN
-2059 LHADHGSIKDNQDGT
+2059 LHADHGSIQDNHDGT
-2074 YTFTPD
+2074 YTFTPT
-2080 KDYNG
+2080 KDY
-2085 QVHFTY
+2085 
-2091 DVNDAHS
+2091 S
-2098 GVTHTGANMALTP
+2098 
-2111 TGDAAHFSGTDTGSL
+2111 
-2126 TEDKH
+2126 
-2131 VQGDAQHTIF
+2131 
-2141 TTGVL
+2141 
-2146 DVVDP
+2146 
-2151 DAGEDHFRATRN
+2151 
-2163 AHALHDPY
+2163 
-2171 GGTLTIGKAG
+2171 
-2181 DWSYSVP
+2181 
-2188 NGNVQHLGLGESA
+2188 
-2201 QVQYEVQSAG
+2201 
-2211 GDKHV
+2211 
-2216 ITLTIHGTNDTP
+2216 
-2228 TLTAQSHSVTE
+2228 
-2239 DGQGLTGQMQGHDTD
+2239 
-2254 HSSILTYSIANPV
+2254 
-2267 DGLTFNVDG
+2267 
-2276 SYSFDPTNASYNHLP
+2276 
-2291 QGKSQTLT
+2291 
-2299 IPVTVTDEHGAA
+2299 
-2311 STQNLEIVVTGT
+2311 
-2323 NDAAKVSGVDTSSV
+2323 
-2337 HENQAGQDMSPDF
+2337 
-2350 AQPGMSKISHDG
+2350 
-2362 LMTSGQLAITDPDS
+2362 
-2376 GEAKFDTKGGIYSY
+2376 
-2390 HGQYGHLLLREDG
+2390 
-2403 HWDYKV
+2403 
-2409 AAGQTDWL
+2409 
-2417 RQGASTTVGS
+2417 
-2427 TIDKLGAGEALTD
+2427 
-2440 TITIQT
+2440 
-2446 KDGTTHDIVITIHGD
+2446 
-2461 NDAPYVSGEVQLNS
+2461 
-2475 GKEDLPQIITQAE
+2475 
-2488 LLANSIDVDH
+2488 
-2498 NDIGQLN
+2498 
-2505 VANLYA
+2505 
-2511 NHGSILDN
+2511 
-2519 KDGTYTFTP
+2519 
-2528 DRDYNGKVHFTY
+2528 GKVHFTY

-2545 HGGTTHTGASTTLV
+2545 HGGTTHTGANTTLV

-2570 TTGRVIEDGPHA
+2570 TTGSVIEDGPHA

-2641 AALQNLA
+2641 TTLQHLA
-2648 QGQVETVMY
+2648 QGQVETVTY

-2702 FGFTDVDTGDTLH
+2702 FRFTDVDTGDTLH
-2715 SIAITDLPPATQGK
+2715 SIAITDLPPAAQGK

-2740 QSITAADIA
+2740 QRIAASDIA

-2769 NDGHVDSQEAINTL
+2769 NDGHVDSQEATNTL

-2795 GGDTGDVHE
+2795 GRDTGDVHE

-2819 VDDRSPDHMHGN
+2819 VDDRSPDHIHGN

-2849 DPDSGESHAKT
+2849 DPDSGQSHAQT

-2891 KIDHLGQGESIT
+2891 RIDHLGQGDSIT

-2951 ELLVNTVD
+2951 ELLANTVD

-3120 HAEVQSLSH
+3120 HTEVQSLSH

-3164 PDALTAALGTAI
+3164 PDALTAALGTTI

-3220 HYHLDHSKA
+3220 HYDLDHSKA
-3229 NALQQ
+3229 NALKQ

-3275 HPDVYEDRSSTPVE
+3275 NPDVYEDRSSTPVE

-3295 STLDPDHDQSAFSTD
+3295 SALDPDHDQSAFSTD

-3326 RISKDGSWTY
+3326 HISKDGSWTY

-3350 EEHVQY
+3350 EEHAQY

-3424 AQGKF
+3424 TQGKF
-3429 VLDGHDITAGQS
+3429 VLDGNDITAGQS

-3501 TEDSFYGMQW
+3501 TEDRNVHPSVQGNYSNKLEAQGH
-3511 LLTQGKLTISDP
+3511 LTAIDP
-3523 DSGEAQFDP
+3523 DAGESGFDYHTLISVP
-3532 VIHAHNYAG
+3532 SHPNWAPYQSA
-3541 IGYDTKLGGHILLSR
+3541 LGGELEIDQQGRWHYYI
-3556 DGSWD
+3556 
-3561 YQMDNF
+3561 DNRK
-3567 SPEVQKL
+3567 PEVQSL
-3574 AAGETAVDTV
+3574 GAGETLTDTV
-3584 TVHSV
+3584 TVHSK
-3589 DGTLHDIQITIHG
+3589 DGTTHDITLTIHG
-3602 TNDAPVL
+3602 TNDDPVVSADVQLSAGREDTTHIITSTDLLTHASDVDKNDLGQL
-3609 SVTQTTPT
+3609 SVT
-3617 TGTLTE
+3617 
-3623 TDVDVKDT
+3623 
-3631 HTFSVV
+3631 H
-3637 NSTGQFGTLSVD
+3637 LSVD
-3649 PDSGTYVYT
+3649 HGSILDNGDGTFTLIPEPDY
-3658 ANGSVAGMSYNAAT
+3658 NGQLHFQYQVNDA
-3672 QTYHGTDVFEVKVAD
+3672 
-3687 NHGGESSKFIT
+3687 HGGS
-3698 FDANGHVS
+3698 A
-3706 VVAGQSPTIST
+3706 
-3717 SVPSNPLVTTTQP
+3717 
-3730 SLPAGTNTPP
+3730 PAS
-3740 NNAVTVDLAA
+3740 A
-3750 SSDTGT
+3750 SM
-3756 SDTDNLTKDS
+3756 
-3766 TPTITGHTDI
+3766 
-3776 PYSQVTIYDGSTPI
+3776 
-3790 GHAVSDGSGQYSV
+3790 
-3803 AVSSL
+3803 
-3808 SNGDHN
+3808 
-3814 LSAKA
+3814 
-3819 LAPSS
+3819 S
-3824 VLPATSSIL
+3824 VLAVNDRPDVQPISDRVKEDATNHHSVNL
-3833 PLHVDTVVAPLQVSL
+3833 L
-3848 THDTGNNSSDLIT
+3848 
-3861 SDGSLTI
+3861 
-3868 TGQETGA
+3868 TGA
-3875 TVEYSTDNG
+3875 TDKEGD
-3884 STWTSSFTPQ
+3884 
-3894 QGSNTVSV
+3894 
-3902 RQTDAAGNVST
+3902 
-3913 PTSLT
+3913 SL
-3918 FTYDDQTAAP
+3918 
-3928 SIDLKAS
+3928 SIS
-3935 TDSGVSTTDDLTNI
+3935 HI
-3949 HTPIITGTA
+3949 
-3958 EANSAI
+3958 
-3964 SITDETGKVIA
+3964 
-3975 TGTANSSGVYQLTTS
+3975 
-3990 DIAEGKHTLTVSSTD
+3990 
-4005 VAGNQSSASLPV
+4005 
-4017 EVDYTAPTISNVN
+4017 
-4030 LKTETTHQP
+4030 
-4039 TFSGTVSLDTTSVDI
+4039 
-4054 VIKSGSTIIET
+4054 
-4065 LHATLDGKGGYS
+4065 GYS
-4077 VDATNLPDHSY
+4077 VDGSTQTGNVPDGFALGADGHSLVIDATHSAFQHLAAGQTQQVVVNYIVGDGHGGQTPQTATFTIEGTDDKAVLTSNVIQMTESEALKSKTSVYQGNLQLTDPDTGDHTQFAFSGRYMGQGYAPGSLYIWPDGSYEFRMESATNRHADDLVDSLHKGESLEFPYQIRTSDGQRLNIIVKVTGEDDNARITVGQYSSLDNHANEDNIAPGGTHNQVWSGGNLHVIDPDHGQAGFVTQSFDTPEGGHFSINVRGGWQYTIDNAKLQHLGEGQSY
-4088 TAYIQATDEAGNS
+4088 QKTFTVESIDGTAQQTITVTVHGTNDTPVVTSSISLSQGVEDTPITLKAEDLLAH
-4101 TASGYAGTFDRFS
+4101 ASDVDDHSQLRVHNLSVDHGQVVDNLDGTFNFTPEKDYHGQVQFTYDVKDEHGASVSTSATMSLSAVNDAATFS
-4114 VDTHASAPTIS
+4114 GDSASLVEDANLQHNTHLAGSPTIRDALFCRGS
-4125 FESTGA
+4125 LVISDVDGQGEAALDFNGQQYLNHDGNYGHFIVSSNGTWAYVA
-4131 DNLYNATEVA
+4131 DNDNQQIQDLDNGQTLTDSVEVTSKDGTKHSITVTINGTTDKPVLHSLSDSGVQHSGPIEGNLLSGIGTNEGA
-4141 SGAASTITST
+4141 SGAATDTDSNAHLVLQDIQVKDPVSGYVTVTPGHPHTMVGIGTLAIEANGHYTFTPEAGFTGTVPSMVYRVGDDGGNLRGDSSQNRLTIEVTPPAQHAPTATPQTVTSDEDQTHTFTTSEFGYSDADGDALNHITITQLPTKGTLMLNGVLVTTNQQISKADLDAGHLTFTPIHDQNGANYANIGFTANDGHQDST
-4151 IHLPSDAHP
+4151 NATIILNVNAVNDDPTVGSSFKSSPEDTPMRFTKADFKYSDVDGDPLSHITITNVAHGTLSLNGHSVSVGDDVSAADVSSLVFTPTLNYSSAGLNGLGAVQFTANDGHTDSKEGSIFINIAPVDDPATFTGDSTGQAQEDLHTQTTGVLNAIDPDGTQGFITVQGGAGIVGSKGYGHAHIDSNGHWTYNLYNNHAIVQQLKQGQTDTETITVQAKDGTTHDIVITITGTNDAPTVSEHIPGSSHSVNEDTNPNARGQLDINDIDGDAVSVTVDPSQSAQFGSVQFDSQTNTWAYHLNNANPQVDALNDG
-4160 KDTLT
+4160 DTLT
-4165 INGQSHQIT
+4165 DRFTLLVDDGHGGQVSKEIVMTINGHT
-4174 DAEFL
+4174 DPVPYTPPTI
-4179 AKSVNIE
+4179 SVTVDTRNAHH
-4186 VAPGASITASITDKN
+4186 VTAGITASTVQAYAHSIGQFARTVSGHHEVEGHGQSEIYIVQGSLHDEAELKSGNDILYIGGRLTDEEIEGGSGRDTLILGAYNRNNAPRLHSDKI
-4201 GNTSTVTSATAPS
+4201 GNMEIESIENIILGDGTVLKGHLPPNFPLATHDHYEVPVNIQAHLS
-4214 ADITVAPLQVSL
+4214 SSDESVSSIRL
-4226 THDTG
+4226 THLQQGLTLQSNG
-4231 GNSSDLITNDGSLTI
+4231 HNINANQDGSY
-4246 AGQEAG
+4246 
-4252 ATVEYSTDNGHTW
+4252 TVPANGH
-4265 TSSFTPQ
+4265 
-4272 QGSNTVSVRQTD
+4272 
-4284 TAGNVSTETSVS
+4284 
-4296 FTLDNTVNAPAVTL
+4296 
-4310 LKDTG
+4310 
-4315 RHSINTPD
+4315 
-4323 LITADSR
+4323 
-4330 LSIQTEAG
+4330 
-4338 AKVEYSND
+4338 
-4346 GGHTWTTVFNP
+4346 
-4357 VEGVNDLQ
+4357 
-4365 VRQTDIAGNVS
+4365 
-4376 PATHF
+4376 
-4381 SFTLDTTP
+4381 
-4389 GTVTVNPISQDN
+4389 
-4401 ALNAV
+4401 
-4406 ENNQP
+4406 
-4411 LVITGT
+4411 LV
-4417 TSNIAPGDVVYVV
+4417 V
-4430 VGNNHFYDA
+4430 
-4439 TVKSDGTWSL
+4439 
-4449 TLNAS
+4449 
-4454 EHQRIMATDR
+4454 
-4464 DYPIQVGT
+4464 
-4472 VDTAGNSTPRISTHL
+4472 ISTH
-4487 LIDTQ
+4487 
-4492 SPIPHIA
+4492 PISSGHHYFETE
-4499 VDSVTQDNVINAV
+4499 VTTHNSVTGITAV
-4512 ESGQSIAITGTV
+4512 
-4524 TGDYHTGDMVSLKI
+4524 
-4538 NGTTIS
+4538 TTED
-4544 SLTGS
+4544 LQ
-4549 VDASGH
+4549 GH
-4555 FSIPVAGSILEHANI
+4555 I
-4570 HTSYANGQSG
+4570 Q
-4580 SIHSIEATI
+4580 
-4589 ITTDAVGNVGSA
+4589 
-4601 TTGSQVFRVDTHVSL
+4601 THV
-4616 PTITFENPG
+4616 N
-4625 PDGLYSKAE
+4625 
-4634 ISHGHPNTVTATITP
+4634 
-4649 PGDAKIGEH
+4649 
-4658 LVVNG
+4658 
-4663 QDHVL
+4663 
-4668 DAHTLQ
+4668 
-4674 HGLQIE
+4674 
-4680 VSPGSQVQV
+4680 
-4689 TMTDEH
+4689 
-4695 GNTAGSQGV
+4695 
-4704 AASAI
+4704 
-4709 PEPIVVKPPSGS
+4709 
-4721 HQVSGTL
+4721 
-4728 GVPPLIPSQTPVPS
+4728 
-4742 AQNGWRIHLPN
+4742 
-4753 GQYVTSHHGQ
+4753 
-4763 YGTLTI
+4763 
-4769 DPQTGHLHYQ
+4769 
-4779 EQAQVHTG
+4779 
-4787 PHGSASGIGQ
+4787 
-4797 HEDKFEIALQGTNQ
+4797 
-4811 DEVVAHVNVQIL
+4811 
-4823 SHGPGHSGK
+4823 
-4832 LTIGTEVVDM
+4832 
-4842 TITPIVHASHPAPPP
+4842 PPP
-4857 PPPIQHDEPEIA
+4857 PPPPVQHDEPDLSPSDSVQDFTVTLDDPSSTDTPWENHA
-4869 SHEGFTFT
+4869 QVSHERP
-4877 VSEDASLDLSQHAHQ
+4877 V
-4892 EPDQKTDHHG
+4892 G

-4907 DALGIQPNASPTME
+4907 DALGIQPNTSPTSGQD
-4921 HAQPADMDIV
+4921 QPADMDIV

>member
-1 MENSDKLLES
+1 
-11 SSTQENASL
+11 
-20 LHEDKNLNEGGT
+20 
-32 EEVKALVPTPSHHLA
+32 
-47 SHSHPIIHRLT
+47 
-58 NTNITTQPS
+58 
-67 ISNTIDSNTQT
+67 
-78 IKTPPTHTNL
+78 
-88 TTPQSQTYVE
+88 
-98 ETIQGTY
+98 
-105 GQLHVDKNGNYQFTL
+105 
-120 APKSPAY
+120 
-127 LLLQKQEPGTDTFTV
+127 
-142 HLTDGTKLIIQ
+142 
-153 VPVRG
+153 
-158 KQDSPTISGQ
+158 
-168 LSGHLEEDHNVD
+168 
-180 SHGFLTTSGKV
+180 
-191 DVLDPDHGESELI
+191 
-204 PDTIHGQFGSLS
+204 
-216 INSQGYWQYTV
+216 
-227 DNSQSTI
+227 
-234 QALTNNTSLTETF
+234 
-247 TIHTKDGT
+247 
-255 PQVLQ
+255 
-260 MSIGGENDNA
+260 
-270 LVSGN
+270 
-275 DKGQVYEDLSTHI
+275 
-288 TGKLSIRDAD
+288 
-298 TGEDHFSNTDI
+298 
-309 VGSLGTLHLTNS
+309 
-321 GQWTYDLDNTNP
+321 
-333 TVQALGKGST
+333 
-343 VTDTITVHSVDGTP
+343 
-357 HQVIITI
+357 
-364 NGTNDAA
+364 
-371 VVSSATVA
+371 
-379 VDETDKAVISSGT
+379 
-392 LTSTDVDN
+392 
-400 PDNAFTPDSVTGTH
+400 
-414 GNLTIDANGHW
+414 
-425 EFTANS
+425 
-431 AFNQLNVG
+431 
-439 DKVEETFTVTSVD
+439 TSVD
-452 GTPSTIKV
+452 GTP
-460 TISGTNDAATVS
+460 
-472 SATVAVDETD
+472 
-482 TPITASGTLTSTD
+482 
-495 VDNSDNAF
+495 
-503 TPDSITGTHG
+503 
-513 ALTIDTNGHWVFT
+513 
-526 ANSTFNQLNVGDKV
+526 
-540 EETFT
+540 
-545 VTSVDGT
+545 
-552 SSTIKVT
+552 STIKVT

-580 SAITTSGILTS
+580 KAVTTSGTLTS

-597 DNTFTPDSITGT
+597 DNAFTPDSISGT

-617 HGHWVFT
+617 
-624 ANSAFNQLN
+624 
-633 VGDKVEETFTV
+633 
-644 ASVDGTPS
+644 
-652 TIKVTINGTNDA
+652 
-664 ATVSSTTVAVDETDT
+664 
-679 TITTSGN
+679 
-686 LTSTDVDN
+686 
-694 PDNTF
+694 
-699 TPASIAGNHGD
+699 
-710 LTIDSNG
+710 NG

-730 NVGDKVEESFTVT
+730 NIGDKVEETFTVT

-769 VAVDETDSAITT
+769 VAVDETDKAVTT

-794 NAFTP
+794 NAFAP
-799 DSIKGTHGDL
+799 D
-809 IIDANGHWIFTANSA
+809 
-824 FNQLNVGDNVEETFT
+824 
-839 VTSVDGTQSTIKVTI
+839 
-854 NGTNDA
+854 
-860 ATVTSATVAVDE
+860 
-872 TNTAITTS
+872 
-880 GTLTSTDVD
+880 
-889 NPDNA
+889 
-894 FTPHS
+894 
-899 ITGTHGDLTID
+899 
-910 ANGHWVFTANSAFNQ
+910 
-925 LNVGDK
+925 
-931 VEESFAVTSVDGT
+931 
-944 PSTIKVTIN
+944 
-953 GTNDAA
+953 
-959 TVSSATVAVDETDSA
+959 
-974 ITTSGTLTSTDVDN
+974 
-988 PDNAFPPDSI
+988 
-998 NGTHGDLIIDAN
+998 
-1010 GHWVFTANNAFNQL
+1010 
-1024 NVGDKVEETFTVTSV
+1024 
-1039 DGTPSTIKVTINGT
+1039 
-1053 NDAATISS
+1053 
-1061 ATVVVDE
+1061 
-1068 TYTAITTSGNLTSTD
+1068 
-1083 VDNPNNTFTPGS
+1083 S
-1095 ITGTHGNLTIDT
+1095 ITGTHGNLTID
-1107 NGHWVFT
+1107 
-1114 ANSAFNQLNVGDKVE
+1114 
-1129 ETFTVTSVDGTQSTV
+1129 
-1144 KVTINGTNDAPT
+1144 
-1156 ISSATVAVDETDTA
+1156 
-1170 ITTSGT
+1170 
-1176 LTSTDIDNPD
+1176 
-1186 NTFTPASITGTHGD
+1186 
-1200 LTINANGHWVF
+1200 ANGHWVF

-1246 NGTNDAATVSRAT
+1246 NGTNDAATVSSAT

-1265 DKAVMTFGTLTSTDV
+1265 DKAVTTSGTLTSTDV
-1280 DNQDNAFTAS
+1280 DNPDNAFAPDSIT
-1290 TQHGTHGDLTIDG
+1290 GTHGNLTINA
-1303 NGHWVFTA
+1303 NGHWVFTT
-1311 NSEFNQLNVGDK
+1311 NSAFNQLNVGDK

-1349 AATVSSATVVVDETD
+1349 AATVSSATVAVDETDKAVTTSGTLTSTDVDNPDNAFTPDSISGTHGDLTIDANGHWVFTANSAFNQLNIGDKVEETFTVTSVDGTPPTIKVTINGTNDAATVSSATVAVDETDKAVTTSGTLTSTDVDNPDNAFAPDSITGTHGNLTINANGHWVFTTNSAFNQLNVGDKVEETFTVTSVDGTPSTIKVTINGTNDAATVSSATVAVDETDKAVTTSGTLTSTDVDNPDNAFTPDSITGTHGDLTIDANGHWVFTANSAFNQLNIGDKVEETFTVTSVDGTPSTIKVTINGTNDAATVSSATVAVDETDKAVTTSGTLTSTDVDNPDNAFTPDSITGTHGDLTIDANGHWVFTANSTFNQLNVGDKVEETFTVTSVDGTPSTIKVTINGTNDAATVSSATVAIDETD

-1376 DVDNLDNAFTPASI
+1376 DVDNPDNAFTPDSI
-1390 AGNHGDLTI
+1390 TGTNGDLTIDAHGHWVFTANSAFNQLNIGDKVEETFTVTSVDGTPSTIKVTINGTNDAATVSSATVAVDETDKAVTTSGTLTSTDVDNPDNAFAPDSITGTHGNLTINANGHWVFTTNSAFNQLNVGDKVEETFTVTSVDGTPSTIKVTINGTNDAATVSSETVAIDETDTAITTSGTLTSTDVDNPDNAFTPDSITGTHGDLTI
-1399 DSNGHWEFTANSAFN
+1399 DANGHWVFTANSAFNQLNIGDKVEETFTVTSVDGTPSTIKVTINGTNDAATVSSATVSVDETDSAITTSGTLTSTDVDNPDNAFTPVSITGTHGDLTIDANGHWVFTANSTFN

-1456 GAVIEQGLNTS
+1456 GAVIEQDLNTA
-1467 GAPDATGSLTAT
+1467 GTPDATGSLTAT

-1489 AINQSQGQWGTLS
+1489 SINQPQGQWGTLS

-1583 DLLTHASD
+1583 DLLMHATD
-1591 VDGSDVLHVTNLQA
+1591 VDSSDVLHVTNLQA
-1605 THGSLTDNKD
+1605 THGHLVDNKD

-1709 QQTYQGI
+1709 PQTYQGI
-1716 GYNTKLGGHIV
+1716 GYDTKLGGHIL

-1738 DNRNIQNLAQGEIK
+1738 DNRNIQNLAQGEVK

-1793 VLHGQM
+1793 VLNGQM

-1807 ATLTYSAP
+1807 ATLTYS
-1815 QIDGLVVNP
+1815 I
-1824 DGSYSFNPANSS
+1824 
-1836 YQELASGV
+1836 
-1844 TKTLTVPITVTDEHN
+1844 
-1859 ASSTQNL
+1859 
-1866 SITITG
+1866 
-1872 VNNSAVIGGVD
+1872 
-1883 TGDVTE
+1883 
-1889 GNAGNNMSPDYA
+1889 
-1901 QPGMAKLGQAALTAD
+1901 AK
-1916 GKLDI
+1916 
-1921 VDPDSGESQFDT
+1921 
-1933 KGGAWNNSY
+1933 
-1942 HGKYGH
+1942 
-1948 LLLNSD
+1948 
-1954 GTWHYHASAGSVD
+1954 
-1967 WVGNQKT
+1967 
-1974 TVGTTVDQLG
+1974 
-1984 EGQTLTDTITVYS
+1984 
-1997 KDGTSHDIVI
+1997 
-2007 TIHGSNDRPYCA
+2007 
-2019 SEVQLN
+2019 
-2025 SGKEDL
+2025 
-2031 AQTITDTELLANTV
+2031 
-2045 DVDANDAGK
+2045 
-2054 LTITN
+2054 
-2059 LHADHGSIKDNQDGT
+2059 
-2074 YTFTPD
+2074 
-2080 KDYNG
+2080 
-2085 QVHFTY
+2085 
-2091 DVNDAHS
+2091 
-2098 GVTHTGANMALTP
+2098 
-2111 TGDAAHFSGTDTGSL
+2111 
-2126 TEDKH
+2126 
-2131 VQGDAQHTIF
+2131 
-2141 TTGVL
+2141 
-2146 DVVDP
+2146 
-2151 DAGEDHFRATRN
+2151 
-2163 AHALHDPY
+2163 
-2171 GGTLTIGKAG
+2171 
-2181 DWSYSVP
+2181 
-2188 NGNVQHLGLGESA
+2188 
-2201 QVQYEVQSAG
+2201 
-2211 GDKHV
+2211 
-2216 ITLTIHGTNDTP
+2216 
-2228 TLTAQSHSVTE
+2228 
-2239 DGQGLTGQMQGHDTD
+2239 
-2254 HSSILTYSIANPV
+2254 PV

-2299 IPVTVTDEHGAA
+2299 IPVTVTDEHGAT

-2323 NDAAKVSGVDTSSV
+2323 NDTAKVSGVDTGSV

-2362 LMTSGQLAITDPDS
+2362 LMTSGQLSIIDPDS
-2376 GEAKFDTKGGIYSY
+2376 GEAGFDTKGGLYSY

-2427 TIDKLGAGEALTD
+2427 TIDKLGAGETLTD

-2461 NDAPYVSGEVQLNS
+2461 NDAPYVSGEVKLNS

-2545 HGGTTHTGASTTLV
+2545 HGGTTHTGANTTLA
-2559 ATPDKAIISEV
+2559 ATSDKAIISEV
-2570 TTGRVIEDGPHA
+2570 TTGSVIEDGAHA

-2641 AALQNLA
+2641 AALQHLA
-2648 QGQVETVMY
+2648 QGQVETVTY

-2664 TAYDLNIDIV
+2664 TAYDLNIDVV

-2689 GTEDINYQMQASQ
+2689 GTEDTNYQMQASQ

-2740 QSITAADIA
+2740 QSIPAADIV

-2769 NDGHVDSQEAINTL
+2769 NDGHVDSQEASNTL
-2783 HIDAVSDAAQFT
+2783 HIDPASDAAIIT
-2795 GGDTGDVHE
+2795 GISTGDVDE
-2804 GHTYTA
+2804 GHGTYH
-2810 PDGSMSGGY
+2810 
-2819 VDDRSPDHMHGN
+2819 DRSPNYAQPGMAKLTNDPLYAD
-2831 VGKIW
+2831 GKL
-2836 NDEIHTD
+2836 EI
-2843 GHLNIV
+2843 I
-2849 DPDSGESHAKT
+2849 DPDTGEAQFDTKGGVYSYH
-2860 GTYQGTHG
+2860 GTYGNLLLNADGNWHYMVTVG
-2868 HVILQSN
+2868 SN
-2875 GDWSYYASIGQ
+2875 Q
-2886 DATGR
+2886 QNTAT
-2891 KIDHLGQGESIT
+2891 KIDQLGDGQELT
-2903 DTVTVKSADGTTHDI
+2903 DTITVYSKDGTAKDI
-2918 HITIHG
+2918 VITIHG
-2924 DNDRPYCSS
+2924 DNDRPYISS
-2933 EVQLNSGKEDLA
+2933 EVTLNSGTEDKALTFTKADLLA
-2945 QTITTT
+2945 
-2951 ELLVNTVD
+2951 NTVD
-2959 VDTNDAGQLSI
+2959 VDTNDAGRLSI
-2970 ANLHADHGTLVD
+2970 ANLLVDHGSVVD

-3054 WSGWKNLDIQDIDSP
+3054 WSGWKNLDIHDIDSP

-3145 RIPLTAKILGTDDH
+3145 RIPLTAKVLGTDDH

-3176 EDKVTSIS
+3176 ENKVTSIS

-3206 GAYGTLHVDSNGQW
+3206 GAYGTLHVDSNGRW
-3220 HYHLDHSKA
+3220 HYDLDHSKA

-3264 SNDKATISVTS
+3264 SNDKATIYVTS
-3275 HPDVYEDRSSTPVE
+3275 NPDVYEDRSSTPVE

-3295 STLDPDHDQSAFSTD
+3295 SALDPDHDQSAFSTD

-3326 RISKDGSWTY
+3326 NISKDGSWTY

-3463 FKFTVNDGHASSA
+3463 FKFTVNDGHANSA

-3490 ATISGVDTGSV
+3490 ATIAGVDTGDV

-3561 YQMDNF
+3561 YQMDNL

-3574 AAGETAVDTV
+3574 TAGETAVDTV

-3672 QTYHGTDVFEVKVAD
+3672 HTYHGTDVFEVKVAD

-3790 GHAVSDGSGQYSV
+3790 GHAVSDSSGQYSV
-3803 AVSSL
+3803 TVSSL

-4512 ESGQSIAITGTV
+4512 ESGQTIAITGTV

-4538 NGTTIS
+4538 NGATIS

-4601 TTGSQVFRVDTHVSL
+4601 TTGSQVFSVDTHVSL

-4625 PDGLYSKAE
+4625 SDGLYSKAE

-4779 EQAQVHTG
+4779 EQAQAHTG

-4797 HEDKFEIALQGTNQ
+4797 HEDKFEISLQGANQ

-4842 TITPIVHASHPAPPP
+4842 TITPIVHATHPAPPP
-4857 PPPIQHDEPEIA
+4857 VQHDEPEIA

>member
-1 MENSDKLLES
+1 MAKNNNVETHKKNTKIENEKSSELKPKETTKKKKLRLHSHLRVNIPLFQSLMMILPSLAKHAEATEGSGDSTHDMNLTATTPVADETIVDKHAGAAPSETTHPNTQTNES
-11 SSTQENASL
+11 QQSPNV
-20 LHEDKNLNEGGT
+20 NESQSPHGANT
-32 EEVKALVPTPSHHLA
+32 HLVPSHHL
-47 SHSHPIIHRLT
+47 STLSHPQVHYIPSVSIPTISAGGNGQPTHS
-58 NTNITTQPS
+58 NTPPTPTTPVTFIPEVIKGTYGELHVDVNGQYTFVLNPNSPQYILLNQHQQGTDHFALHLSNGASIVVQIPVTGKQDLPS
-67 ISNTIDSNTQT
+67 ISGD
-78 IKTPPTHTNL
+78 L
-88 TTPQSQTYVE
+88 TGVVT
-98 ETIQGTY
+98 
-105 GQLHVDKNGNYQFTL
+105 
-120 APKSPAY
+120 
-127 LLLQKQEPGTDTFTV
+127 
-142 HLTDGTKLIIQ
+142 
-153 VPVRG
+153 
-158 KQDSPTISGQ
+158 
-168 LSGHLEEDHNVD
+168 EDHNVD
-180 SHGFLTTSGKV
+180 SQGLLHANGKI
-191 DVLDPDHGESELI
+191 DVIDPDQNESSVTPEVI
-204 PDTIHGQFGSLS
+204 TGKYGSLT
-216 INSQGYWQYTV
+216 IDADGHWQYQV
-227 DNSQSTI
+227 DNSLSNV
-234 QALTNNTSLTETF
+234 QALTGATSLHESF

-255 PQVLQ
+255 PQTID
-260 MSIGGENDNA
+260 MTIGGNDDNA
-270 LVSGN
+270 VITGVDAGS
-275 DKGQVYEDLSTHI
+275 VIEDLT
-288 TGKLSIRDAD
+288 TQVQGQLSLTDPD
-298 TGEDHFSNTDI
+298 LGEDHFQASQVN
-309 VGSLGTLHLTNS
+309 GHLGTLTIDKDGS
-321 GQWTYDLDNTNP
+321 WTYDLDNTNP
-333 TVQALGKGST
+333 QVQALGKGAT
-343 VTDTITVHSVDGTP
+343 ATDTITVHSADGTP
-357 HQVIITI
+357 HQVT
-364 NGTNDAA
+364 
-371 VVSSATVA
+371 
-379 VDETDKAVISSGT
+379 
-392 LTSTDVDN
+392 
-400 PDNAFTPDSVTGTH
+400 
-414 GNLTIDANGHW
+414 
-425 EFTANS
+425 
-431 AFNQLNVG
+431 
-439 DKVEETFTVTSVD
+439 
-452 GTPSTIKV
+452 
-460 TISGTNDAATVS
+460 
-472 SATVAVDETD
+472 
-482 TPITASGTLTSTD
+482 
-495 VDNSDNAF
+495 
-503 TPDSITGTHG
+503 
-513 ALTIDTNGHWVFT
+513 
-526 ANSTFNQLNVGDKV
+526 
-540 EETFT
+540 
-545 VTSVDGT
+545 
-552 SSTIKVT
+552 
-559 INGTNDAATVSSA
+559 
-572 TVAVDETD
+572 
-580 SAITTSGILTS
+580 
-591 TDVDNP
+591 
-597 DNTFTPDSITGT
+597 
-609 HGDLTIDA
+609 
-617 HGHWVFT
+617 
-624 ANSAFNQLN
+624 
-633 VGDKVEETFTV
+633 
-644 ASVDGTPS
+644 
-652 TIKVTINGTNDA
+652 
-664 ATVSSTTVAVDETDT
+664 
-679 TITTSGN
+679 
-686 LTSTDVDN
+686 
-694 PDNTF
+694 
-699 TPASIAGNHGD
+699 
-710 LTIDSNG
+710 
-717 HWVFTANSAFNQL
+717 
-730 NVGDKVEESFTVT
+730 
-743 SVDGTPSTI
+743 
-752 KVTINGTNDAAT
+752 
-764 VSSAT
+764 
-769 VAVDETDSAITT
+769 
-781 SGTLTSTDVDNPD
+781 
-794 NAFTP
+794 
-799 DSIKGTHGDL
+799 
-809 IIDANGHWIFTANSA
+809 
-824 FNQLNVGDNVEETFT
+824 
-839 VTSVDGTQSTIKVTI
+839 
-854 NGTNDA
+854 
-860 ATVTSATVAVDE
+860 
-872 TNTAITTS
+872 
-880 GTLTSTDVD
+880 
-889 NPDNA
+889 
-894 FTPHS
+894 
-899 ITGTHGDLTID
+899 
-910 ANGHWVFTANSAFNQ
+910 
-925 LNVGDK
+925 
-931 VEESFAVTSVDGT
+931 
-944 PSTIKVTIN
+944 
-953 GTNDAA
+953 
-959 TVSSATVAVDETDSA
+959 
-974 ITTSGTLTSTDVDN
+974 
-988 PDNAFPPDSI
+988 
-998 NGTHGDLIIDAN
+998 
-1010 GHWVFTANNAFNQL
+1010 
-1024 NVGDKVEETFTVTSV
+1024 
-1039 DGTPSTIKVTINGT
+1039 
-1053 NDAATISS
+1053 
-1061 ATVVVDE
+1061 
-1068 TYTAITTSGNLTSTD
+1068 
-1083 VDNPNNTFTPGS
+1083 
-1095 ITGTHGNLTIDT
+1095 
-1107 NGHWVFT
+1107 
-1114 ANSAFNQLNVGDKVE
+1114 
-1129 ETFTVTSVDGTQSTV
+1129 
-1144 KVTINGTNDAPT
+1144 
-1156 ISSATVAVDETDTA
+1156 
-1170 ITTSGT
+1170 
-1176 LTSTDIDNPD
+1176 
-1186 NTFTPASITGTHGD
+1186 
-1200 LTINANGHWVF
+1200 
-1211 TANSAFNQLNVG
+1211 
-1223 DKVEETFTVTS
+1223 
-1234 VDGTPSTIKVTI
+1234 
-1246 NGTNDAATVSRAT
+1246 
-1259 VAVDET
+1259 
-1265 DKAVMTFGTLTSTDV
+1265 
-1280 DNQDNAFTAS
+1280 
-1290 TQHGTHGDLTIDG
+1290 
-1303 NGHWVFTA
+1303 
-1311 NSEFNQLNVGDK
+1311 
-1323 VEETF
+1323 
-1328 TVTSVD
+1328 
-1334 GTPSTIKVTINGTND
+1334 
-1349 AATVSSATVVVDETD
+1349 
-1364 TAITTS
+1364 
-1370 GTLTST
+1370 
-1376 DVDNLDNAFTPASI
+1376 
-1390 AGNHGDLTI
+1390 
-1399 DSNGHWEFTANSAFN
+1399 
-1414 QLNVG
+1414 
-1419 DKVDETFTVASVDGT
+1419 
-1434 QSTIKVTINGTN
+1434 VTINGTN

-1456 GAVIEQGLNTS
+1456 GVVIEQGLNTA
-1467 GAPDATGSLTAT
+1467 GNPDATGSLIAT
-1479 DLDKSDTVTW
+1479 DIDKSDTITW
-1489 AINQSQGQWGTLS
+1489 AINQPQGQWGTLS
-1502 IDQNGHWHYQLDNST
+1502 IDQNGHWHYQLDNSA

-1524 AAGEHQ
+1524 ASGEHQ
-1530 SESFWI
+1530 SEQFWI

-1591 VDGSDVLHVTNLQA
+1591 VDSSDVLHVTNLQA
-1605 THGSLTDNKD
+1605 THGHLVDNKD

-1709 QQTYQGI
+1709 PQTYQGY
-1716 GYNTKLGGHIV
+1716 GYNTKLGGHIL

-1738 DNRNIQNLAQGEIK
+1738 DNRNIQNLAQGEVK

-1793 VLHGQM
+1793 VLNGQM
-1799 VGHDIDTG
+1799 VGQDIDTG

-1824 DGSYSFNPANSS
+1824 DGSYSFTPAHSS
-1836 YQELASGV
+1836 YQSLASGV
-1844 TKTLTVPITVTDEHN
+1844 TKTLTVPVTVTDEHN

-1872 VNNSAVIGGVD
+1872 VNNSAVIRGVD

-1889 GNAGNNMSPDYA
+1889 GNAGQDMSPDYA
-1901 QPGMAKLGQAALTAD
+1901 QPGMAHLVRSTIDAS
-1916 GKLDI
+1916 GKLTIADT
-1921 VDPDSGESQFDT
+1921 DTGEAEFDT
-1933 KGGAWNNSY
+1933 
-1942 HGKYGH
+1942 HGLGFNYSGQYGD
-1948 LLLNSD
+1948 LLLRKD
-1954 GTWHYHASAGSVD
+1954 GTWFYHADTGQIRSTGGLAS
-1967 WVGNQKT
+1967 T
-1974 TVGTTVDQLG
+1974 RGTTIDRLG
-1984 EGQTLTDTITVYS
+1984 ENQTLTDTITVFS

-2031 AQTITDTELLANTV
+2031 AQTITATELLANTV

-2054 LTITN
+2054 LTIAN
-2059 LHADHGSIKDNQDGT
+2059 LHADHGSIQDNHDGT
-2074 YTFTPD
+2074 FTFTPSRN
-2080 KDYNG
+2080 YNG
-2085 QVHFTY
+2085 
-2091 DVNDAHS
+2091 S
-2098 GVTHTGANMALTP
+2098 
-2111 TGDAAHFSGTDTGSL
+2111 
-2126 TEDKH
+2126 
-2131 VQGDAQHTIF
+2131 
-2141 TTGVL
+2141 
-2146 DVVDP
+2146 
-2151 DAGEDHFRATRN
+2151 
-2163 AHALHDPY
+2163 
-2171 GGTLTIGKAG
+2171 
-2181 DWSYSVP
+2181 
-2188 NGNVQHLGLGESA
+2188 
-2201 QVQYEVQSAG
+2201 
-2211 GDKHV
+2211 
-2216 ITLTIHGTNDTP
+2216 
-2228 TLTAQSHSVTE
+2228 
-2239 DGQGLTGQMQGHDTD
+2239 
-2254 HSSILTYSIANPV
+2254 
-2267 DGLTFNVDG
+2267 
-2276 SYSFDPTNASYNHLP
+2276 
-2291 QGKSQTLT
+2291 
-2299 IPVTVTDEHGAA
+2299 
-2311 STQNLEIVVTGT
+2311 
-2323 NDAAKVSGVDTSSV
+2323 
-2337 HENQAGQDMSPDF
+2337 
-2350 AQPGMSKISHDG
+2350 
-2362 LMTSGQLAITDPDS
+2362 
-2376 GEAKFDTKGGIYSY
+2376 
-2390 HGQYGHLLLREDG
+2390 
-2403 HWDYKV
+2403 
-2409 AAGQTDWL
+2409 
-2417 RQGASTTVGS
+2417 
-2427 TIDKLGAGEALTD
+2427 
-2440 TITIQT
+2440 
-2446 KDGTTHDIVITIHGD
+2446 
-2461 NDAPYVSGEVQLNS
+2461 
-2475 GKEDLPQIITQAE
+2475 
-2488 LLANSIDVDH
+2488 
-2498 NDIGQLN
+2498 
-2505 VANLYA
+2505 
-2511 NHGSILDN
+2511 
-2519 KDGTYTFTP
+2519 
-2528 DRDYNGKVHFTY
+2528 VHFTY

-2545 HGGTTHTGASTTLV
+2545 HGGTTHTGASTTLA

-2570 TTGRVIEDGPHA
+2570 TTGSVIEDGAHA

-2607 KFQYSQFGETRIHDP
+2607 KFQYSQFGETQIHDP

-2641 AALQNLA
+2641 AALQHLA
-2648 QGQVETVMY
+2648 QGQVETVTY

-2664 TAYDLNIDIV
+2664 TAYDLNIDVV
-2674 GTNDAPTVT
+2674 GTNDVPTVT

-2715 SIAITDLPPATQGK
+2715 SIAITDLPPAAQGK

-2740 QSITAADIA
+2740 QNIAVADIA

-2769 NDGHVDSQEAINTL
+2769 NDGHIDSQEATNTL

-2795 GGDTGDVHE
+2795 GRDTGDVHE

-2849 DPDSGESHAKT
+2849 DPDSGESHAQT

-2951 ELLVNTVD
+2951 ELLANTVD

-2970 ANLHADHGTLVD
+2970 VNLHADHGTLVD

-3019 TTLLPSNDAATLQP
+3019 TTLLPGNDAATLQP

-3135 TITLITADGT
+3135 TVTLITADGT

-3220 HYHLDHSKA
+3220 HYDLDHSKA

-3275 HPDVYEDRSSTPVE
+3275 NPDVYEDRSSTPVE

-3295 STLDPDHDQSAFSTD
+3295 SALDPDHDQSAFSTD

-3326 RISKDGSWTY
+3326 HISKDGSWTY

-3414 SIAITDLPPA
+3414 SIAITDLPPT

-3463 FKFTVNDGHASSA
+3463 FKFTVNDGHASST

-3490 ATISGVDTGSV
+3490 ATIAGVDTGDV

-3637 NSTGQFGTLSVD
+3637 NSTGQFGSLSVD
-3649 PDSGTYVYT
+3649 PDSGAYVYT
-3658 ANGSVAGMSYNAAT
+3658 ANGSVAGMSYNET
-3672 QTYHGTDVFEVKVAD
+3672 THTYHGADVFEVKVSD

-3706 VVAGQSPTIST
+3706 VVPGQSPTIST

-3730 SLPAGTNTPP
+3730 SLPAGTNTQP
-3740 NNAVTVDLAA
+3740 NNAVTVDLAT

-3766 TPTITGHTDI
+3766 TPTVTGHTDI

-3803 AVSSL
+3803 SVSSL

-3848 THDTGNNSSDLIT
+3848 THDTGSNSSDLIT

-3884 STWTSSFTPQ
+3884 NTWTSSFTPQ
-3894 QGSNTVSV
+3894 QGSNTISV
-3902 RQTDAAGNVST
+3902 RQTDIAGNVST

-3949 HTPIITGTA
+3949 HPPIITGTA

-3975 TGTANSSGVYQLTTS
+3975 NGTANSSGVYQLTTS

-4077 VDATNLPDHSY
+4077 VDATNLPDRSY
-4088 TAYIQATDEAGNS
+4088 TAYIQATDKAGNS
-4101 TASGYAGTFDRFS
+4101 TASGYTGTFDRFS
-4114 VDTHASAPTIS
+4114 VDSHASAPTIS

-4131 DNLYNATEVA
+4131 DNLYNAAEVA

-4201 GNTSTVTSATAPS
+4201 GNTSTVTNATAPS

-4231 GNSSDLITNDGSLTI
+4231 SDSSDSITNDGSLTI
-4246 AGQEAG
+4246 TGQEAG

-4284 TAGNVSTETSVS
+4284 AAGNVSASSSLT
-4296 FTLDNTVNAPAVTL
+4296 FTLDNTATAPSVSLTSDSGSSSSDNITNVGDL
-4310 LKDTG
+4310 NVG
-4315 RHSINTPD
+4315 SIE
-4323 LITADSR
+4323 
-4330 LSIQTEAG
+4330 QG
-4338 AKVEYSND
+4338 ATVEYSTDN
-4346 GGHTWTTVFNP
+4346 GMHWSTQFTPN
-4357 VEGVNDLQ
+4357 EGVNNVQ
-4365 VRQTDIAGNVS
+4365 VRQTDVAGNVS
-4376 PATHF
+4376 PST
-4381 SFTLDTTP
+4381 SLTYSLDTQTDIRVNSAQVDQHGQGMMVQVYLP
-4389 GTVTVNPISQDN
+4389 KDSEVTLLEITSDGGGAPLLVDLKTVQRQGTGTSVSHPDHQYQEFVGIDLSSLPDGNLTIRVAGKDAAGNTVTAQSSAGSNYVLDTAASVSDDTNTAIEDSTIPVSGNLLSNDADATTVTTTGDIQGTYGTFHLSSDGSYTYTLNNQLSVIQQLDSTSSPLVDSIAYTARDNHGNQATAHLAISIQGTDDNHAPVVTAHSISTDEDITHTFSTAEFGYTDQDGDALHFITISQLPANGLLLFNGKAVTTNQQISKADLDAGHLTFTPIHNENGANYAHFTFTANDGQQDSASATMTLNVNAVNDAATFTGDAGSSTEDTSLHHNVHVTGASPITN
-4401 ALNAV
+4401 ALECTGRLVVSDVDGQGEAALDLNGQQYLNHDGNYGHFIVSSHGTWAYVADNDNQQIQDLDNGQTLTDSV
-4406 ENNQP
+4406 E
-4411 LVITGT
+4411 V
-4417 TSNIAPGDVVYVV
+4417 TS
-4430 VGNNHFYDA
+4430 
-4439 TVKSDGTWSL
+4439 KDGTK
-4449 TLNAS
+4449 
-4454 EHQRIMATDR
+4454 H
-4464 DYPIQVGT
+4464 
-4472 VDTAGNSTPRISTHL
+4472 
-4487 LIDTQ
+4487 
-4492 SPIPHIA
+4492 
-4499 VDSVTQDNVINAV
+4499 
-4512 ESGQSIAITGTV
+4512 SITV
-4524 TGDYHTGDMVSLKI
+4524 TI
-4538 NGTTIS
+4538 NGTTDKPVLHSLSDSGVQHSGPIEGNLLSGIGTNEGASGAATDTDSNAHLVLQDIQVKDPVSGYVTVTPGHPHTMVGIGTLAIEANGHYTFTPEAGFTGTVPSMVYRVGDDGGNPRGDSSQNRFTIEVTPPAQHAPTATPQTVTSDEDQTHTFTTSEFGYSDADGDALNHITITQLPTHGTLMLNGVLVTTNQQISKADLDAGHLTFTPIHDQNGANYANIGFTANDGHQDSTNATMILNVNAVNDDPTVGSSFKSSPEDTPLRFTKADFKYSDVDGDALSHITITNVAHGTLSLNGHSVGVGDDVSAADVS
-4544 SLTGS
+4544 SLVFTPTPNYSSAGLNGLGAVQFTANDGHVDSKEGSIFINVAPVDDPATFSGDSTGQAKEDTHTQTSGTLSVTDPDGTQGFIAVQGGVGIVGSKGYGHAHIDSNGHWTYNLYNNHAVVQQLAEGQTETETITVQSADGTKHNVVITITGTNDLPTVTEKPQAGYVVGQHS
-4549 VDASGH
+4549 VDEDSGLNPAGQLIINDIDGDTTTVALDPAHSAAYGHVVYDSQSGTWVYHLDNNNPTVNALNDHDTLQDKFTLLVDDGHGQKVPQEITMTINGHTDPVPYTPPTISVTVDTRNAHHVTAGITASTVQAYAHSIGQHATTASGH
-4555 FSIPVAGSILEHANI
+4555 HEIKGHGHNDIIIVQGRLNEEAELESGNDILYIGGRLTDKEIEGGHGSDTLILGAYNRNNAPRLHDHGEKISDGHEEMELEDIENIILGDGTVLKGHLPPNFPSITHDHYEVPVNIQAHLSSSDESVSSIRLTHLQQGLTLQSNGHNINANQDGSY
-4570 HTSYANGQSG
+4570 TVPANG
-4580 SIHSIEATI
+4580 
-4589 ITTDAVGNVGSA
+4589 
-4601 TTGSQVFRVDTHVSL
+4601 
-4616 PTITFENPG
+4616 
-4625 PDGLYSKAE
+4625 
-4634 ISHGHPNTVTATITP
+4634 
-4649 PGDAKIGEH
+4649 H
-4658 LVVNG
+4658 LVVIS
-4663 QDHVL
+4663 
-4668 DAHTLQ
+4668 AHPINSGHHYFETEVTTHNSVTGVTAVTTEDL
-4674 HGLQIE
+4674 HGHIQ
-4680 VSPGSQVQV
+4680 S
-4689 TMTDEH
+4689 
-4695 GNTAGSQGV
+4695 
-4704 AASAI
+4704 
-4709 PEPIVVKPPSGS
+4709 
-4721 HQVSGTL
+4721 
-4728 GVPPLIPSQTPVPS
+4728 
-4742 AQNGWRIHLPN
+4742 
-4753 GQYVTSHHGQ
+4753 
-4763 YGTLTI
+4763 
-4769 DPQTGHLHYQ
+4769 
-4779 EQAQVHTG
+4779 
-4787 PHGSASGIGQ
+4787 
-4797 HEDKFEIALQGTNQ
+4797 
-4811 DEVVAHVNVQIL
+4811 HVN
-4823 SHGPGHSGK
+4823 
-4832 LTIGTEVVDM
+4832 
-4842 TITPIVHASHPAPPP
+4842 PPP
-4857 PPPIQHDEPEIA
+4857 PPPPPVQHDEPDFSPLDSVQDFTVTLDDSLSADTPVESHA
-4869 SHEGFTFT
+4869 QVSHEHP
-4877 VSEDASLDLSQHAHQ
+4877 V
-4892 EPDQKTDHHG
+4892 G

-4907 DALGIQPNASPTME
+4907 DALGIQPNASPTTG
-4921 HAQPADMDIV
+4921 HDQPADMDIV

-4939 VVDYDQAHLDMSDA
+4939 AVDYDQAQLDMSDA
-4953 LEHHDAANNQ
+4953 LEHHDAANNHNQ